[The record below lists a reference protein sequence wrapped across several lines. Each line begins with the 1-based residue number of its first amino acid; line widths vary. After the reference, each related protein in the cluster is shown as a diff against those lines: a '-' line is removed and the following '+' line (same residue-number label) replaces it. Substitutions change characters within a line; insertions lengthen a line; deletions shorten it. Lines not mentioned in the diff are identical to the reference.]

1 MVSVE
6 PVELSVAFF
15 RHPRGAARTSATAAA
30 AASDARILLC
40 IVPPSGNDQRATRA
54 PKAARS
60 AVLAR
65 VLKARSA
72 EVVDVRRNRPFHAPG
87 IRPAPHRFGA
97 AVHGSRHLE
106 AARLSRFG
114 SPADAAAL
122 V

>member
-6 PVELSVAFF
+6 PVELSAGFF

-30 AASDARILLC
+30 AASDARTLLC

-72 EVVDVRRNRPFHAPG
+72 EVSMYAVIG
-87 IRPAPHRFGA
+87 RFTPQAFALLRIVSGLLFM
-97 AVHGSRHLE
+97 VHGTSKLL
-106 AARLSRFG
+106 AF
-114 SPADAAAL
+114 PA
-122 V
+122 